1 MMEFIADLMNFM
13 KVHKNYWLMPIT
25 FVLVLFGGLL
35 FVTQGSVIAPFIY
48 TLF

>member
-1 MMEFIADLMNFM
+1 MIEFIADLMKFM
-13 KVHKNYWLMPIT
+13 KVHKNYWLVPII